1 MEIRN
6 FIDLLF
12 YDYRDKNDSIISK
25 IYIKGIFNFANGDR
39 LKVDFSKD
47 ILKRYYFKVFKNGK
61 NYSIQEILF

>member
-1 MEIRN
+1 MN

-39 LKVDFSKD
+39 LNVDFSKD

-61 NYSIQEILF
+61 NYSVQEI